1 MRSSSPATRQN
12 FNKRDRKIEMDVLM
26 KATENLW
33 QQLRE
38 IAMDDA
44 SILEVLRTAEHA
56 GLSREHTAI
65 ALALLLARQKQELIK
80 QYVYGESRSF
90 PNTDFV

>member
-1 MRSSSPATRQN
+1 
-12 FNKRDRKIEMDVLM
+12 MDVLM

-44 SILEVLRTAEHA
+44 SILEVLRTAEQA
-56 GLSREHTAI
+56 GLGREHTAV

-80 QYVYGESRSF
+80 QYVYGESRPF